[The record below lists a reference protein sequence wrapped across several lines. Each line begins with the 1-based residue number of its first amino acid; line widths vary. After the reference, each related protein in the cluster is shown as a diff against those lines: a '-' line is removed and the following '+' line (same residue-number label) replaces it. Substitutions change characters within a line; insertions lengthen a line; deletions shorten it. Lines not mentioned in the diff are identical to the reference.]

1 MRNLEQLEAKVKALY
16 ASNEPDRADW
26 ASWLIDNHVLVVA
39 DYATGL
45 ALKHGADLVLS
56 RAAALLHD
64 IADVR
69 MKRNNKDHVEE
80 SLRIARG
87 LMSDFGFSEEDITI
101 VVDDAIRFHSCH
113 DQERP
118 SSLEGKILSTSD
130 SLAHLKTDF
139 YIFATW
145 ALGRENSLEEVKSW
159 TLKKLERDLNTKI
172 FFDDVREDVRPD
184 YETIKKLFSR

>member
-1 MRNLEQLEAKVKALY
+1 MGNIEQLEAKVKALY
-16 ASNEPDRADW
+16 ASNEPNRAEW
-26 ASWLIDNHVLVVA
+26 ANWLGDNHVLVVA
-39 DYATGL
+39 NYATGL
-45 ALKHGADLVLS
+45 ALKHGANPVLS

-64 IADVR
+64 IADVQ
-69 MKRNNKDHVEE
+69 MKRNNKGHAEE

-87 LMSDFGFSEEDITI
+87 LLNDFGFSEEDTTI

-113 DQERP
+113 GQERP
-118 SSLEGKILSTSD
+118 SSMEGKVLSTAD

-145 ALGRENSLEEVKSW
+145 ALGRENSLEEVKLW

-184 YETIKKLFSR
+184 YETIKNLFSR